1 MESTM
6 DIEMLTWEEFDG
18 LKRYSNGRIMD
29 LPLYYYRMTEDQI
42 NVLVGD
48 DWSYYHEL
56 KEDEAYE
63 LSFMRKG

>member
-1 MESTM
+1 M
-6 DIEMLTWEEFDG
+6 DIEMLTWEEFDA

-48 DWSYYHEL
+48 DWLYYHEL
-56 KEDEAYE
+56 KADEAYE